1 MVKEERHMSFDPS
14 IYNDLTVTES
24 PIPGLYVVK
33 LPVHGDNRGW
43 FKENYQKEKMEAL
56 GLPNFEV
63 VQNNFSYNDKAGAT
77 RGLHAEPWEKFIS
90 MANGSVFGAWV
101 DLREGSSFGTTFSI
115 EINPGTA
122 IFVPRGVANGYQT
135 LEDSVTYTYLVNA
148 HWSPDAKYTFVN
160 LFDPAVGIDWPIARE
175 QAIVSEKDLGHPLL
189 KDVIPMEV

>member
-1 MVKEERHMSFDPS
+1 MSFDPS
-14 IYNDLTVTES
+14 TYNDLTVTES

-56 GLPNFEV
+56 GLPSFEI

-101 DLREGSSFGTTFSI
+101 DLRKGSSFGTTFST

-122 IFVPRGVANGYQT
+122 IFVPRGVGNGYQT

-160 LFDPAVGIDWPIARE
+160 LFDPEVGINWPITKE
-175 QAIVSEKDLGHPLL
+175 QAIVSEKDTAHPLL